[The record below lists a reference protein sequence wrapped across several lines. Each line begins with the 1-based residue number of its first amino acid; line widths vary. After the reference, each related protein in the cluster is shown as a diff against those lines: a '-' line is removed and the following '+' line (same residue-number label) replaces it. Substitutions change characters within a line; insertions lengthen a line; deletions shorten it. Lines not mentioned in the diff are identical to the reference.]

1 MKGWKNLTLLFLTA
15 ALTPFQSF
23 ASETVGTVK
32 VKFTVETG
40 ESYENG
46 LPMIEGETNSTKY
59 NIDEVTTLEEYMAQ
73 WEDDSGDD
81 DDTHDRKDNSDLL
94 AYNETYLAMED
105 YSQVVYAVLV
115 DASDNYYFSSNTE
128 KIKVSGLGA
137 EFVRLERL
145 NDKTT
150 LVLFVRFSQLD
161 SLAGTAGQVGWQD
174 TGRAS
179 WSYSKDPA
187 WYELRLYADGKARG
201 GVKITGAS
209 AYDFRPLMQAGGSY
223 SYKIRPIGA
232 DGTAGEWTESDSA
245 VTVAAD
251 QAALFKELFALEA
264 VTEPSGD
271 EAGPPRITGY
281 RNTGWQETGDGR
293 YWYRE
298 TDGTYPQQNWLRE
311 EGLWYFFDP
320 EGYMVRER
328 YIKWGN
334 DTYYMDSE
342 GKMLTRGQAP
352 DGRLA
357 GENGALKWPDL

>member
-1 MKGWKNLTLLFLTA
+1 M
-15 ALTPFQSF
+15 
-23 ASETVGTVK
+23 
-32 VKFTVETG
+32 
-40 ESYENG
+40 
-46 LPMIEGETNSTKY
+46 
-59 NIDEVTTLEEYMAQ
+59 
-73 WEDDSGDD
+73 
-81 DDTHDRKDNSDLL
+81 
-94 AYNETYLAMED
+94 
-105 YSQVVYAVLV
+105 
-115 DASDNYYFSSNTE
+115 
-128 KIKVSGLGA
+128 
-137 EFVRLERL
+137 
-145 NDKTT
+145 
-150 LVLFVRFSQLD
+150 
-161 SLAGTAGQVGWQD
+161 
-174 TGRAS
+174 
-179 WSYSKDPA
+179 
-187 WYELRLYADGKARG
+187 
-201 GVKITGAS
+201 KITGAS

-281 RNTGWQETGDGR
+281 RNTGWQETWDGR

-334 DTYYMDSE
+334 DTYYMDSA